1 MLVYLISHEIR
12 ARVYVTAPSVLHH
25 WVKYKNGNI
34 WGLTCLKMFLQSFL
48 DISLYIL
55 ELKTTFGKK
64 TSKPQFPF
72 KVFFYDIYNM
82 QLTIFLIFY
91 TF

>member
-1 MLVYLISHEIR
+1 MFVYLISHEIR
-12 ARVYVTAPSVLHH
+12 ARVNYVTALSVLHH

-64 TSKPQFPF
+64 TSEPQFPLRSP
-72 KVFFYDIYNM
+72 
-82 QLTIFLIFY
+82 QG
-91 TF
+91 